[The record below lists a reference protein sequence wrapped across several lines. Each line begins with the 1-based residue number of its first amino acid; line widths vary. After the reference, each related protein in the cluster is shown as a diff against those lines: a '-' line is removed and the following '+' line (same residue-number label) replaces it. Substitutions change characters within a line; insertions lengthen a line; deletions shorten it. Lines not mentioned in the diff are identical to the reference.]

1 METMKLNGRIRRAEA
16 RDTDRVLDLLSQV
29 LGVHHSGRPDIF
41 KADATKYGREELA
54 GMFRND
60 EDPIFVWAD
69 ENDVAQGYLFCK
81 TEQHVGHAVL
91 TDVRTLYIDDICV
104 DEKARRHH
112 IGRALYDYIIAYAAE
127 QGCYNVTLNVWTCN
141 PSAVRFYEAMGM
153 TPQRIVMEKIL

>member
-91 TDVRTLYIDDICV
+91 TDVRTLYIDDLCV
-104 DEKARRHH
+104 EERLRGHG
-112 IGRALYDYIIAYAAE
+112 IGRQLYE
-127 QGCYNVTLNVWTCN
+127 F
-141 PSAVRFYEAMGM
+141 AVRYARENGYYNLTLRVWNLNEPAMRFYKSLGLQTQNEHLE
-153 TPQRIVMEKIL
+153 QIL